1 MKKKRKI
8 LAMVCVAV
16 ASMTAGCGRGAT
28 VRTSEQ
34 YGEQKTAVEDTNW
47 MPADTKQVTLQNEVL
62 QLQMDV
68 DTTHFTLTDQSH
80 STTYYS
86 AVCEPLEGAQSDW
99 SQKTQSELLA
109 YYYDENGQKQ
119 EMNSTEHSVAF
130 QTHEVYTNGM
140 AIKVA
145 YKLQLA
151 ATPPFVPQV
160 LNEELYQKI
169 TDKLDFTTMFKM
181 KLMYKFYD
189 TDNVTTEAKEIRQK
203 YEYAKDHAVYI
214 LNSNLNDSDRNAL
227 NQYMEMASYTQEQ
240 YRKDLEDMK
249 ITLEE
254 DIPMQFVVP
263 VVYSLNEEGFDVRIL
278 SEQIESSSEDYNLQ
292 SVAVLPYFNCGVVQD
307 EDGFMLLPD
316 GSGTV
321 MKLDQIDNAGY
332 SQKIYGKDMA
342 CENQLTAVNTQN
354 AAMPLWGYSSHSGSW
369 MSYIGGSSEM
379 AKVYAYR
386 AGNTEYCA
394 HGYTEFELYSTD
406 SFTMRKS
413 TVALA
418 VFSKNISVEQPYV
431 KYILLEKQ
439 AGLTEMADWYR
450 SYLQAE
456 DRLQAGKENSGEHL
470 YLEFTGY
477 ITEQAS
483 FMGISYE
490 KKVILST
497 IEDIKKAVQS
507 LYADGIETI
516 SVRLTGY
523 GQNGGKYHGI
533 VDGFSLESKVGT
545 KEELVELAELL
556 TEHGGGLYLEDDF
569 FYVYRDTILDGFSST
584 SDSVRRMDKTLAD
597 ISDADLVTGETD
609 SGLHVRYL
617 VSPKLYE
624 GLAEKFRTGLTKK
637 IGDSVSVS
645 VADAGKFLVSDFS
658 TKDEFDRVQTKS
670 VLQKSMEVVKG
681 SKDLMTDVGNEYV
694 LGYAEHIL
702 NMPLTGSNFSAEDY
716 SIPFY
721 QLVLHGNLNYA
732 GEAMNIT
739 KNQKKLQFDTLLSGA
754 SLFYSCVTDKEA
766 LESLE
771 GDQSLYPVAFE
782 VAKSEI
788 LSFYE
793 MHTEL
798 YNLRAGKEVE
808 EFSVEADGV
817 YLISYKDGVS
827 VVFNGHDSQ
836 TEWNGQMIEEKNYLI
851 VRK

>member
-16 ASMTAGCGRGAT
+16 AGMTAGCGQSAM

-34 YGEQKTAVEDTNW
+34 YSVSKIAAEDADW
-47 MPADTKQVTLQNEVL
+47 VLADTKQLTLQNETL
-62 QLQMDV
+62 RLQMDV
-68 DTTHFTLTDQSH
+68 DTTHFILTDLNQG
-80 STTYYS
+80 TTYYS
-86 AVCEPLEGAQSDW
+86 SVNEPLEGAQSEW
-99 SQKTQSELLA
+99 SQKAQSELLA

-130 QTHEVYTNGM
+130 QTHEVYTNGT
-140 AIKVA
+140 AIKVV

-151 ATPPFVPQV
+151 QAPPFVPQV
-160 LNEELYQKI
+160 LSEEMYQKI
-169 TDKLDFTTMFKM
+169 TSQLDSTTMFKM
-181 KLMYKFYD
+181 KLMYKFWD
-189 TDNVTTEAKEIRQK
+189 TENVTTEAKEIRQK
-203 YEYAKDHAVYI
+203 YAYAKKHSVYV
-214 LNSNLNDSDRNAL
+214 LNSNLSDSDRNAL
-227 NQYMEMASYTQEQ
+227 SQYMETASYTQEQ
-240 YRKDLEDMK
+240 YQKDLATME

-263 VVYSLNEEGFDVRIL
+263 VVYSLNEDGFDVRIL
-278 SEQIESSSEDYNLQ
+278 SEQIESSSEDYELQ
-292 SVAVLPYFNCGVVQD
+292 SVALLPYFNCGVVQD
-307 EDGFMLLPD
+307 ENGFMLLPD
-316 GSGTV
+316 GSGSI
-321 MKLDQIDNAGY
+321 MKLNQVDNAGY

-354 AAMPLWGYSSHSGSW
+354 ATMPLWGYSSQNGSFIA
-369 MSYIGGSSEM
+369 YIAGSAEM

-418 VFSKNISVEQPYV
+418 VFSKDMCVEQPYV

-439 AGLTEMADWYR
+439 ADITKMADWYR
-450 SYLQAE
+450 SYLQSE
-456 DRLQAGKENSGEHL
+456 GRLQTEQDNTGEHL

-477 ITEQAS
+477 ITQQAS

-497 IEDIKKAVQS
+497 LQDIKKAVES
-507 LYADGIETI
+507 LYAEGIETI

-533 VDGFSLESKVGT
+533 ADGFSLDSKIGT
-545 KEELVELAELL
+545 KEELAELAKLL

-569 FYVYRDTILDGFSST
+569 FYVYKDTMLDGFSST
-584 SDSVRRMDKTLAD
+584 SDSVRRLDKTLAH
-597 ISDADLVTGETD
+597 ISDADLVSGETD
-609 SGLHVRYL
+609 SGIHVRYL

-624 GLAEKFRTGLTKK
+624 GLAESFRTELTKEV
-637 IGDSVSVS
+637 GNGVSVS

-658 TKDEFDRVQTKS
+658 TKDEFDRVQTRNA
-670 VLQKSMEVVKG
+670 LQKSMEAAKG
-681 SKDLMTDVGNEYV
+681 TTDLITDVGNAYV

-702 NMPLTGSNFSAEDY
+702 NMPLTDSNFSAEDY

-732 GEAMNIT
+732 GEALNLA

-754 SLFYSCVTDKEA
+754 SLLYSCVTDKEA

-771 GDQSLYPVAFE
+771 GDQVLYPVAFE

-793 MHTEL
+793 EHAEL
-798 YNLRAGKEVE
+798 YKLRAGKEVK
-808 EFSVEADGV
+808 EFSVEVDGV
-817 YLISYKDGVS
+817 YRVTYEGGVI
-827 VVFNGHDSQ
+827 VVFNEHDNQ
-836 TEWNGQMIEEKNYLI
+836 VEWNGQMIEAKSYIIE
-851 VRK
+851 RK